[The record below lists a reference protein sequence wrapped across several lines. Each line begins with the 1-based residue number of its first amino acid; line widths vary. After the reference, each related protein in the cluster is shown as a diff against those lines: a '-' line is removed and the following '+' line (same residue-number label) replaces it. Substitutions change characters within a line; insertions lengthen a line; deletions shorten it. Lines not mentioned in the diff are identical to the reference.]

1 MAAQMKP
8 ITKVGLIKLL
18 EKYPDDDIEIIGHI
32 MSVQDGMH
40 NPTHQDIMLYES
52 LTGDVC

>member
-8 ITKVGLIKLL
+8 ITKVDLIKLL
-18 EKYPDDDIEIIGHI
+18 EKYPNNDIDNIGYI

-40 NPTHQDIMLYES
+40 NPTHQVIMLYES